1 MKSKTGSHPETLWLV
16 KRYLFWEEG
25 SCSTT
30 VMSSQ
35 KITSGKLLA
44 LLTLIRLM

>member
-16 KRYLFWEEG
+16 KLYLFWEEG
-25 SCSTT
+25 FCSTI

-35 KITSGKLLA
+35 KITSGKLLVS
-44 LLTLIRLM
+44 LTSIRLM

>member
-16 KRYLFWEEG
+16 KLYLFWEEG

-30 VMSSQ
+30 VMNSP
-35 KITSGKLLA
+35 KITSGELLVS
-44 LLTLIRLM
+44 LTSIRLM